1 MPESPSALSAS
12 DVSCASPTQE
22 ESDEAAVHKDG
33 VGVWPV
39 GHRGV
44 GAGPIADHR
53 ARHARGRERSA
64 RGQCWRTWRST
75 LDYEVNIFNLPS
87 GIVASH
93 IHAGTAGV
101 NGPIVINF
109 PVAAVGQSGAFQ
121 LKGSARASELIARPE
136 TGVRS
141 FEELVAAIASG
152 ATYVN
157 VHTQANPGGEIR
169 GQLCPESAAANTIN
183 GVALCT
189 QPRR

>member
-1 MPESPSALSAS
+1 MKQLFVRTAFVCGLLAVAASAAHAQSRITVRAMLGGGNEVPAVSAG
-12 DVSCASPTQE
+12 AHG
-22 ESDEAAVHKDG
+22 EAVVTVDRA
-33 VGVWPV
+33 
-39 GHRGV
+39 
-44 GAGPIADHR
+44 AGTI
-53 ARHARGRERSA
+53 
-64 RGQCWRTWRST
+64 
-75 LDYEVNIFNLPS
+75 DYEVNIFNLPS
-87 GIVASH
+87 GIVAAH

-141 FEELVAAIASG
+141 FDDLAFAVASG
-152 ATYVN
+152 AAYVN

-169 GQLCPESAAANTIN
+169 GQLCPESPAANTIN